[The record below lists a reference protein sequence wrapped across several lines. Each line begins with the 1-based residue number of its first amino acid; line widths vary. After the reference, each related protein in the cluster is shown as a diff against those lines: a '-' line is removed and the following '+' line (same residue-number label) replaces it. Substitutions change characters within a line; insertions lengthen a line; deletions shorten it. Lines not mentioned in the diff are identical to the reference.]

1 MIPQITH
8 NLHAPRATRLHIQ
21 HPFVFHIRE
30 LRSAFPTR
38 KRILAITKSSENQK
52 SKIHNQHSSI
62 GNQTA
67 AMEAAQKAG
76 LMNDDW

>member
-52 SKIHNQHSSI
+52 SKIKNPQSAFINRQSNRRHGSSSESRI
-62 GNQTA
+62 D
-67 AMEAAQKAG
+67 E
-76 LMNDDW
+76 